1 MRFHTVYSSFC
12 FTPPHPPFTTG
23 FVIAFIFQAVET
35 LLATSSAVSNAENLD
50 TGRRTVD
57 PCPCREVSTP
67 LATILSLESP
77 TTSQLQANQPNE
89 NNEDVLA
96 QVDQFTQNYELESG
110 HSLRVKGNLNLNKL
124 VFWRSI
130 GAPDFILSIFE
141 NGYRLPFIS
150 FPLAVKLKNNKSAHM
165 HADFVD
171 QAVLELRN
179 SDRVRMVNE
188 QPFVVNPL
196 SVSVQ
201 PCNVM

>member
-1 MRFHTVYSSFC
+1 M
-12 FTPPHPPFTTG
+12 
-23 FVIAFIFQAVET
+23 
-35 LLATSSAVSNAENLD
+35 D

-57 PCPCREVSTP
+57 PCPGREVSSP

-77 TTSQLQANQPNE
+77 TTSQLQVNQLSRS
-89 NNEDVLA
+89 NEDVLA
-96 QVDQFTQNYELESG
+96 QVDRFTQNYELESG

-150 FPLAVKLKNNKSAHM
+150 FPLAVKLKNNKSARM

-171 QAVLELRN
+171 QAVLELLN
-179 SDRVRMVNE
+179 SDRVRMANE

-201 PCNVM
+201 PCGKKRLILDLHHVNKSLFKQSVTTRTGKFSVS